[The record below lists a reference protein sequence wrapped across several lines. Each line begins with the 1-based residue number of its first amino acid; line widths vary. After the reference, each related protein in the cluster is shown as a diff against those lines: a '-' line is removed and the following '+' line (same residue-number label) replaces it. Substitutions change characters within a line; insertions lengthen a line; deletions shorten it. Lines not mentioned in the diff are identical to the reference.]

1 MEHFKPS
8 RSGSA
13 AQMQLKYVFLLLS
26 IASLFTVIVVGAYV
40 TVAGFGDACGS
51 SVPQDWPTCL
61 GGLFPPLQLAPVMEY
76 THRLF
81 AALSTLFLILTAFTF
96 WRDKTSDPAVRRL
109 VYVGLVFLIAQ
120 VLLGGV
126 VIAQEEESALVAAHQ
141 GLAVLTFGM
150 AVAAFA
156 RSKRPP

>member
-1 MEHFKPS
+1 M
-8 RSGSA
+8 RV
-13 AQMQLKYVFLLLS
+13 KYVLLLLS
-26 IASLFTVIVVGAYV
+26 IASLFAVIVVGAYV

-61 GGLFPPLQLAPVMEY
+61 GALFPPLQLAPVMEY

-81 AALSTLFLILTAFTF
+81 AALSTLLLLLTVIAF
-96 WRDKTSDPAVRRL
+96 WRDRESEKVVKRTLYAAL
-109 VYVGLVFLIAQ
+109 VLLVTQ

-126 VIAQEEESALVAAHQ
+126 VIAQEEESILVAAHQ
-141 GLAVLTFGM
+141 GLAVLTFGA

-156 RSKRPP
+156 RARRPP

>member
-1 MEHFKPS
+1 
-8 RSGSA
+8 
-13 AQMQLKYVFLLLS
+13 MQPKYVLLLLS

-61 GGLFPPLQLAPVMEY
+61 GGLFPPLQLGPVAEY

-81 AALSTLFLILTAFTF
+81 AALSTLFLLLTTVAF
-96 WRDKTSDPAVRRL
+96 WRSTDADRAVKRTVYAAL
-109 VYVGLVFLIAQ
+109 VLLIAQ

-126 VIAQEEESALVAAHQ
+126 VIAQEEESILVAAHQ
-141 GLAVLTFGM
+141 GLAVLTFGT
-150 AVAAFA
+150 AVFAFA
-156 RSKRPP
+156 RARRPA

>member
-1 MEHFKPS
+1 M
-8 RSGSA
+8 RA
-13 AQMQLKYVFLLLS
+13 NYVLLLLS
-26 IASLFTVIVVGAYV
+26 IAALFTVIVVGAYV

-61 GGLFPPLQLAPVMEY
+61 GGLFPPLQLAPMMEY

-81 AALSTLFLILTAFTF
+81 AALSTLFLLLTTYAF
-96 WRDKTSDPAVRRL
+96 WRDRTAEPVVKRT
-109 VYVGLVFLIAQ
+109 VYVAMLLLVAQ

-126 VIAQEEESALVAAHQ
+126 VIAQQEASLLVAAHQ
-141 GLAVLTFGM
+141 GLAVLTFGL

-156 RSKRPP
+156 RAKRPP

>member
-1 MEHFKPS
+1 M
-8 RSGSA
+8 RV
-13 AQMQLKYVFLLLS
+13 KYVLLLLS
-26 IASLFTVIVVGAYV
+26 IASLFAVIVVGAYV

-61 GGLFPPLQLAPVMEY
+61 GALFPPPQLGPVMEY

-81 AALSTLFLILTAFTF
+81 AALSTLLLLLTVVAF
-96 WRDKTSDPAVRRL
+96 WRDRESEKIVKRTLYVAL
-109 VYVGLVFLIAQ
+109 VLLVAQ

-126 VIAQEEESALVAAHQ
+126 VIAQEEESVLVAAHQ
-141 GLAVLTFGM
+141 GLAVLTFGA

-156 RSKRPP
+156 RAKRPS

>member
-1 MEHFKPS
+1 M
-8 RSGSA
+8 RV
-13 AQMQLKYVFLLLS
+13 QYLLLLLS
-26 IASLFTVIVVGAYV
+26 IASLFIVIVVGAYV

-81 AALSTLFLILTAFTF
+81 AALSTLLLLLTAVAF
-96 WRDKTSDPAVRRL
+96 WRDRVSETVVKRT
-109 VYVGLVFLIAQ
+109 VYVSFALLVAQ

-126 VIAQEEESALVAAHQ
+126 VIAQVEESVIVAAHQ
-141 GLAVLTFGM
+141 GLAVLTFGV

-156 RSKRPP
+156 RSRRPA

>member
-1 MEHFKPS
+1 M
-8 RSGSA
+8 RV
-13 AQMQLKYVFLLLS
+13 QYVFLLLS
-26 IASLFTVIVVGAYV
+26 IASLFAVIVVGAYV

-61 GGLFPPLQLAPVMEY
+61 GGLFPPLQLGPVMEY

-81 AALSTLFLILTAFTF
+81 AALSTLLLLLTVVAF
-96 WRDKTSDPAVRRL
+96 WRDRASETVVKRT
-109 VYVGLVFLIAQ
+109 VYVAFALLVAQ

-126 VIAQEEESALVAAHQ
+126 VIAQVEQSVIVATHQ
-141 GLAVLTFGM
+141 GLAVLTFGV

-156 RSKRPP
+156 RARRPA

>member
-1 MEHFKPS
+1 LRAS
-8 RSGSA
+8 
-13 AQMQLKYVFLLLS
+13 YVLLLLT

-61 GGLFPPLQLAPVMEY
+61 GALFPPAQLGPVMEY

-81 AALSTLFLILTAFTF
+81 AALSTLFLLVTTFAF
-96 WRDKTSDPAVRRL
+96 WRDKMAERVVKRM
-109 VYVGLVFLIAQ
+109 VYVALLLLICQ

-126 VIAQEEESALVAAHQ
+126 VIAQEEESVLVAAHQ
-141 GLAVLTFGM
+141 GLAVLTFG
-150 AVAAFA
+150 VAIAAYA
-156 RSKRPP
+156 RAKRPP

>member
-1 MEHFKPS
+1 
-8 RSGSA
+8 
-13 AQMQLKYVFLLLS
+13 MQLKYALLLAT

-40 TVAGFGDACGS
+40 TVSGFGDSCGS

-61 GGLFPPLQLAPVMEY
+61 GGLLPPLQLGPVMEY

-81 AALSTLFLILTAFTF
+81 AALSTLFLFLTVFAF
-96 WRDKTSDPAVRRL
+96 WRDRGSETIVKRTL
-109 VYVGLVFLIAQ
+109 YVALALLIAQ

-126 VIAQEEESALVAAHQ
+126 VISQAEESILVAAHQ
-141 GLAVLTFGM
+141 GLAVLTFGV

-156 RSKRPP
+156 VSRRPP

>member
-1 MEHFKPS
+1 
-8 RSGSA
+8 
-13 AQMQLKYVFLLLS
+13 MQTKYILLLLS
-26 IASLFTVIVVGAYV
+26 IAALFTVIVVGAYV

-61 GGLFPPLQLAPVMEY
+61 GGLFPPLQIAPIMEY

-81 AALSTLFLILTAFTF
+81 AALSTLFLLLTTVAF
-96 WRDKTSDPAVRRL
+96 WRAGDAEKTVKRM
-109 VYVGLVFLIAQ
+109 VYAAMVLLIAQ

-126 VIAQEEESALVAAHQ
+126 VIAQVEQSVLVAAHQ
-141 GLAVLTFGM
+141 GLAILTFGV

-156 RSKRPP
+156 RARRPP

>member
-1 MEHFKPS
+1 
-8 RSGSA
+8 
-13 AQMQLKYVFLLLS
+13 MQAKYVLLLLS

-51 SVPQDWPTCL
+51 SIPQDWPTCL
-61 GGLFPPLQLAPVMEY
+61 GGLFPPLQLAPIMEY

-81 AALSTLFLILTAFTF
+81 AALSTLFLLLTTIGF
-96 WRDKTSDPAVRRL
+96 WRSQDAEKAVKRTVYAAMVLL
-109 VYVGLVFLIAQ
+109 VAQ

-126 VIAQEEESALVAAHQ
+126 VISQVEESVLVAVHQ
-141 GLAVLTFGM
+141 GLAVLTFGV

-156 RSKRPP
+156 RARRPS

>member
-1 MEHFKPS
+1 M
-8 RSGSA
+8 RA
-13 AQMQLKYVFLLLS
+13 KYILLLLA

-40 TVAGFGDACGS
+40 TVANYGDACGS

-61 GGLFPPLQLAPVMEY
+61 GGLFPPLQIAPVMEY

-81 AALSTLFLILTAFTF
+81 AALSTLFLLVTVFAF
-96 WRDKTSDPAVRRL
+96 WRDKTSEPVVKRTLYLA
-109 VYVGLVFLIAQ
+109 LVFLIAQ

-126 VIAQEEESALVAAHQ
+126 VIAQEEESVLVAAHQ
-141 GLAVLTFGM
+141 GLAVLTFGT

-156 RSKRPP
+156 RARRPA

>member
-1 MEHFKPS
+1 
-8 RSGSA
+8 
-13 AQMQLKYVFLLLS
+13 MQTKYVLLLLS

-61 GGLFPPLQLAPVMEY
+61 GGLFPPFQLAPVMEY

-81 AALSTLFLILTAFTF
+81 AALSTLFLLLTTVAF
-96 WRDKTSDPAVRRL
+96 WRAYDVDKAVKRT
-109 VYVGLVFLIAQ
+109 VYAAMALLIVQ

-126 VIAQEEESALVAAHQ
+126 VIAQVEESALVAAHQ
-141 GLAVLTFGM
+141 GLAVLTFGV
-150 AVAAFA
+150 AVAAFSMA
-156 RSKRPP
+156 RRPP

>member
-1 MEHFKPS
+1 
-8 RSGSA
+8 
-13 AQMQLKYVFLLLS
+13 MQLKYVLLLLS

-40 TVAGFGDACGS
+40 TVANFGDACGS

-61 GGLFPPLQLAPVMEY
+61 GGLFPPLQLAPIMEY

-81 AALSTLFLILTAFTF
+81 AALSTLFLLLTTIAF
-96 WRDKTSDPAVRRL
+96 WRAKDAEKTVKRT
-109 VYVGLVFLIAQ
+109 VYVAMFLLIAQ
-120 VLLGGV
+120 VILGGV
-126 VIAQEEESALVAAHQ
+126 VIATAEAQYLIVTGHQALAI
-141 GLAVLTFGM
+141 LTFGV